1 MMDVASLFVKIA
13 IQYISDS
20 SNKEKNMVEVQSQ
33 NRKGSR
39 NMQEDGGWVLK
50 KVVELSII
58 VPMQNAILNEE
69 QQMQKLE
76 KEVL

>member
-58 VPMQNAILNEE
+58 VPMQNATLNEE